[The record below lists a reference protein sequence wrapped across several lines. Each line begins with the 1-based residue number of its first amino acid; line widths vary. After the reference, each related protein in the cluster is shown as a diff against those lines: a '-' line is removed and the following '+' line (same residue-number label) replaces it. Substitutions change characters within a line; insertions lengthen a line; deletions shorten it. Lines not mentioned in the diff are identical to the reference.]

1 MEKVP
6 YMLVIGDREKEIGTL
21 APRHRSGKALD
32 SMTPA
37 DFVRF
42 IQDECRQYH

>member
-1 MEKVP
+1 
-6 YMLVIGDREKEIGTL
+6 MLVIGDREMEDGTV
-21 APRHRSGKALD
+21 APRHRSGKNHEP
-32 SMTPA
+32 MTPA